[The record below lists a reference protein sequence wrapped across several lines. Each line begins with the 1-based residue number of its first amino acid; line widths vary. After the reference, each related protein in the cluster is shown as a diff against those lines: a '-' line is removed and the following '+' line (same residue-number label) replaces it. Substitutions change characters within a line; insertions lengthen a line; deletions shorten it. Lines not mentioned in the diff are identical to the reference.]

1 LTVSSCGGVR
11 VARTARPAQVSPLP
25 PGTQRG
31 KDIVRLRTLLIAL
44 VLAVLAAGIVAGPA
58 TAKDPSV
65 SKLKQKLRDAK
76 QHRDKARE
84 RAHRAAADLAGAREL
99 HAATN
104 ALGAGVL
111 PDPVAAPVVPPATMS
126 PALAAKLLADGV
138 VTAEEV
144 AEQQARKART
154 KKLERKWT
162 AKVRSLKKQIRTL
175 KQIADWNRRG
185 KWKPLIEIAAK
196 RYRVSAAGLHRMMML
211 ESTGQRH
218 VVSGPYHGLFQFM
231 HREWNE
237 TWNEWRDRSIY
248 DGWSQI
254 QLAAKCISRGMGP
267 HIWPLTYRM
276 AF

>member
-1 LTVSSCGGVR
+1 L
-11 VARTARPAQVSPLP
+11 
-25 PGTQRG
+25 
-31 KDIVRLRTLLIAL
+31 ITLI
-44 VLAVLAAGIVAGPA
+44 LAVLASGIVAGPA
-58 TAKDPSV
+58 VAKDPSI
-65 SKLKQKLRDAK
+65 SKLKQRLRTAK

-84 RAHRAAADLAGAREL
+84 RARAAAADLAGAREL
-99 HAATN
+99 HAVTTPVGD
-104 ALGAGVL
+104 GAP
-111 PDPVAAPVVPPATMS
+111 PDPLAAPVAPPAGMS
-126 PALAAKLLADGV
+126 PELAAALLADGV

-144 AEQQARKART
+144 AGQQARSARA
-154 KKLERKWT
+154 KKLARRWT
-162 AKVRSLKKQIRTL
+162 ARVRELEKRIRTL
-175 KQIADWNRRG
+175 EQIAKWNRQGR
-185 KWKPLIEIAAK
+185 WKPLIAIAAK
-196 RYRVSAAGLHRMMML
+196 RYHVSAAGLHRMMML

-237 TWNEWRDRSIY
+237 TWNEWRDHSIY

>member
-1 LTVSSCGGVR
+1 LTALILTV
-11 VARTARPAQVSPLP
+11 
-25 PGTQRG
+25 
-31 KDIVRLRTLLIAL
+31 
-44 VLAVLAAGIVAGPA
+44 LATGIVAGPA
-58 TAKDPSV
+58 AAKDPSI
-65 SKLKQKLRDAK
+65 SKLKQRLRDAR

-84 RAHRAAADLAGAREL
+84 RARAAVADLAGTREL
-99 HAATN
+99 HAATT
-104 ALGAGVL
+104 AAGDGVL
-111 PDPVAAPVVPPATMS
+111 PDTVATPVVPPATMS
-126 PALAAKLLADGV
+126 PALAAALLADGV

-144 AEQQARKART
+144 AAQQARTARA
-154 KKLERKWT
+154 KKLARRWT
-162 AKVRSLKKQIRTL
+162 AKVRSLQKSIRTL
-175 KQIADWNRRG
+175 EQIARWNRQGR
-185 KWKPLIEIAAK
+185 WKPLIKIAAK
-196 RYRVSAAGLHRMMML
+196 RYHVSAAGLHRMMML